1 MTYEIGFISTWLI
14 TSAALIIFMWLS
26 YLVPRLR
33 RHMIKVFKPTNFNEV
48 SLFHD
53 ALTFFEEACPTS
65 DIIPFIIVN
74 SVLFVGGLVLT
85 GVLALIWPLTLP
97 VLILGVLPIAISKM
111 IPHKES

>member
-1 MTYEIGFISTWLI
+1 MNYEIGFMMTWVI

-33 RHMIKVFKPTNFNEV
+33 RHMIKVFKPAINEV
-48 SLFHD
+48 SPFHD
-53 ALTFFEEACPTS
+53 ALMFFEETCPTS

-74 SVLFVGGLVLT
+74 SLLMACGLVLT

-97 VLILGVLPIAISKM
+97 VLILGVLPIAITKM
-111 IPHKES
+111 IPRKES

>member
-1 MTYEIGFISTWLI
+1 MNYEIGFMMTWVI

-33 RHMIKVFKPTNFNEV
+33 SHMMKVFRPAKFNEV

-53 ALTFFEEACPTS
+53 TLTFFEENCPTS

-74 SVLFVGGLVLT
+74 SVLMAGGLVLT

-97 VLILGVLPIAISKM
+97 VLILGVLPIAITKM
-111 IPHKES
+111 IPRKES